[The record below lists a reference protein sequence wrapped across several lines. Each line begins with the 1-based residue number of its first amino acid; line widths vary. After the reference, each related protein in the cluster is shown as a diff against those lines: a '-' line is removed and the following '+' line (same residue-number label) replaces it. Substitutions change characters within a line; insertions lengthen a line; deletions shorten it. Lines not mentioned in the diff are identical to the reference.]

1 MFLYRFKMKEWEE
14 SVRESRALQNAA
26 FRNKS
31 GERSVLKLV
40 YIRE

>member
-31 GERSVLKLV
+31 GEHSVLKLV
-40 YIRE
+40 NIRE